1 MTEERRT
8 FEGLGTYTTRYT
20 HDAMD
25 RVTTLTYPD
34 GEVVA
39 QTYNVA
45 GQPATLTGA
54 DAYVKGT
61 TYNALGQ
68 LEALDLG
75 NDLTTHYDYFDAA
88 GNHRLERI
96 RVQEDGGATHFDLA
110 YGYDDVGNVTSIAD
124 AQAPTSDGT
133 QTLTFTYDALD
144 RLIEANATGAEAA
157 GGYSHTYDY
166 DALGNLLARDG
177 EVYAYNGNGYAHAQ
191 PHAVTAAGADTFTY
205 DANGNM
211 TRRVEDG
218 VTYHQA
224 FDVENRLVA
233 VTRTT
238 GLTETVTRFAYDGD
252 GARVAQVTDLGT
264 TLYVGNVY
272 ETFFLGESWAPVT
285 TLGEPQNPPLPASSN
300 APTLTERA
308 GRPDLKILDTAGIM
322 QTDLLT
328 ESGTVNRPVLL
339 HDGTV
344 EVQNEAYRARWNA
357 NGLFFTLA
365 DVPKNISQDSITVQ
379 LKGMQSKE
387 HSEFQRAPSV
397 SPTLDKAG
405 HVEYTRP
412 GIIEETHI
420 AMGKGVEQLLILQ
433 ERPEQKGTLD
443 IIVQLSAPGLT
454 LKQASGAEVWAVDET
469 QEPIFRYSVPLVYDA
484 YGRTYLP
491 ELQLHGEEVHIL
503 ISANWLATAAY
514 PVFVDPFLTGD
525 LAIEVTGEQQQRP
538 KVAYNGR
545 DNEYL
550 VVWRDLRREGYP
562 GRWDI
567 YGKIINADGI
577 SVTTASVIAQE
588 ESHETRPEVIFNSVT
603 EEYLAVWTR
612 TESPHGVYARRVL
625 RDGSLASPVISVSVT
640 DPYTADAEV
649 AVAVNSQ
656 TGEYLVA
663 WSQTENGTDY
673 NSYVRRLS
681 SDGLPDTDPVT
692 LATGSM
698 SSTYPGVSLA
708 YNSAQNEYLAVWQSK
723 PSSHHNVYGQRIGTD
738 GQQIGPNISI
748 GTGAGPQ
755 WSPAVAYNDREDEYL
770 AVWSDGAPS
779 LGYMNLQGRRLST
792 TGQLLGDIIPVS
804 QSPAHLHW
812 YPNLAYHHAGNEYLV
827 IWERGEGKRISHN
840 KTYDIYGA
848 RVGAS
853 GELLPEDDPDTFC
866 IPQGASEA
874 GQFSTGLAYNHQR
887 SEFLIVWDDYRD
899 EATNAADIYGRL
911 YAPPDETPPED
922 WRDFQPTGWQTTS
935 EVRSSVKVTDYYTG
949 LASGADATQVRYAY
963 DGGTWTTWHAASC
976 EGCGAGPNNTGT
988 LEASTTFAD
997 STNHLVQFRACD
1009 LSHNCSESPQY
1020 TVQVDTTPPVVTHGS
1035 DGVWNPGANPSATDG
1050 TSGIQTRTF
1059 SVDGQAKTWQSHEN
1073 LCSNLDLADGVHTVS
1088 VHATD
1093 YAGHENAGNTSF
1105 KCDLTPPSVTTVTV
1119 TPPAFSPL
1127 LSQTTRVETEISDS
1141 YPATWTLTIT
1151 NAHDALVREAGGA
1164 YSPNYH
1170 LTWTWDGRDANGN
1183 IVADGTYTIT
1193 VSATDQVGHRTDETI
1208 TVAVDTTPPSLVVS
1222 RPEDM
1227 LHTGGRALYVE
1238 AFSDPGA
1245 TFRILVNGQ
1254 WLRDWTF
1261 SNTGVITDII
1271 STRRWLSAGENELCF
1286 KVWDDLGNSQEETR
1300 LVTYENGEPTI
1311 SNPLPAPRSILTQ
1324 TRPTLSASFTMSGTG
1339 EIYTPTAL
1347 VKLDGTDVTTQSIIT
1362 SAGFVYTPTVS
1373 LDEGFHGVHVQVQST
1388 VSRTGS
1394 ANWSFDIDRS
1404 TWLNVTAPLS
1414 GTRLNALTTTV
1425 RGEGEP
1431 GADVT
1436 VTVNDAPAGTGTVD
1450 TWGSVQIDHVTLTT
1464 GTQTLQVDIVDSVG
1478 NRQVE
1483 TLSVTVDP
1491 YRPGVSADAQPPAF
1505 SPGRCLPQTT
1515 FVLEAHPPS
1524 GEAIAAWRLDVLS
1537 GTTVVTSVNGINL
1550 PPSTVTWDGRGDDGT
1565 LLPEG
1570 TYRYTLAVT
1579 ATNGMTNT
1587 TVPQPV
1593 YIDLTPPAAPEIE
1606 TPHNNTEVDEWRIW
1620 VSGVADPG
1628 STITLLD
1635 GGYFTHT
1642 LTTTVGLD
1650 GRWSAYY
1657 PLHGGINDVYAIATD
1672 ASCEASEPSDTHHI
1686 MLWANPPLH
1695 TVGISPTLVSAGNTV
1710 ILWATA
1716 RHDNPY
1722 EGAPTIGV
1730 WTQLP
1735 RAGSV
1740 PLTRTH
1746 TLQEGA
1752 RGWWEVDDTVKPS
1765 LPSGDYAVFYEGVDE
1780 DGQLG
1785 DGETALVV
1793 RNQPPTPRITAPRS
1807 PRYTAESQVILDGEV
1822 DASELTVQVADG
1834 ENILDEQAIGL
1845 QMYWHMEVQVP
1856 GEGPHPLRARAED
1869 RFGQYSEW
1877 SEAVTMTLDTTPP
1890 VVTMTASSPYTHAW
1904 FFPVGWPATDPPA
1917 GSAPGAGVSS
1927 YDVQWRFDPPPG
1939 SSTEETGWTKV
1950 WSFPIYRTQ
1959 TSYWPEMGEG
1969 IYWFRARARDIL
1981 NNQSTYTATTPV
1993 SVTVDRTDPHIRLTV
2008 TEATPYAIVDG
2019 TMIIYGAHES
2029 SFTVT
2034 ATLSDALAGL
2044 HKVTFTETVSS
2055 GATYHQADGVQETAV
2070 SHIYTF
2076 DAADTFSGRGTVVVN
2091 DRAANT
2097 REAHFRMQ
2105 QDATPPTV
2113 HLTAAP
2119 AATTSASAG
2128 RAPIAYRAWTMGRA
2142 QSTCAPT
2149 AEPGSPTRSPARA
2162 PGTTAN
2168 RGTAT
2173 SSASRPTTTSAMRQA
2188 P

>member
-1 MTEERRT
+1 
-8 FEGLGTYTTRYT
+8 
-20 HDAMD
+20 
-25 RVTTLTYPD
+25 
-34 GEVVA
+34 
-39 QTYNVA
+39 
-45 GQPATLTGA
+45 
-54 DAYVKGT
+54 
-61 TYNALGQ
+61 
-68 LEALDLG
+68 
-75 NDLTTHYDYFDAA
+75 
-88 GNHRLERI
+88 
-96 RVQEDGGATHFDLA
+96 
-110 YGYDDVGNVTSIAD
+110 
-124 AQAPTSDGT
+124 
-133 QTLTFTYDALD
+133 
-144 RLIEANATGAEAA
+144 
-157 GGYSHTYDY
+157 
-166 DALGNLLARDG
+166 
-177 EVYAYNGNGYAHAQ
+177 
-191 PHAVTAAGADTFTY
+191 
-205 DANGNM
+205 
-211 TRRVEDG
+211 
-218 VTYHQA
+218 
-224 FDVENRLVA
+224 
-233 VTRTT
+233 
-238 GLTETVTRFAYDGD
+238 
-252 GARVAQVTDLGT
+252 
-264 TLYVGNVY
+264 
-272 ETFFLGESWAPVT
+272 
-285 TLGEPQNPPLPASSN
+285 
-300 APTLTERA
+300 
-308 GRPDLKILDTAGIM
+308 
-322 QTDLLT
+322 
-328 ESGTVNRPVLL
+328 
-339 HDGTV
+339 
-344 EVQNEAYRARWNA
+344 
-357 NGLFFTLA
+357 
-365 DVPKNISQDSITVQ
+365 
-379 LKGMQSKE
+379 
-387 HSEFQRAPSV
+387 
-397 SPTLDKAG
+397 
-405 HVEYTRP
+405 
-412 GIIEETHI
+412 
-420 AMGKGVEQLLILQ
+420 
-433 ERPEQKGTLD
+433 
-443 IIVQLSAPGLT
+443 
-454 LKQASGAEVWAVDET
+454 
-469 QEPIFRYSVPLVYDA
+469 
-484 YGRTYLP
+484 
-491 ELQLHGEEVHIL
+491 
-503 ISANWLATAAY
+503 
-514 PVFVDPFLTGD
+514 
-525 LAIEVTGEQQQRP
+525 
-538 KVAYNGR
+538 
-545 DNEYL
+545 
-550 VVWRDLRREGYP
+550 
-562 GRWDI
+562 
-567 YGKIINADGI
+567 
-577 SVTTASVIAQE
+577 
-588 ESHETRPEVIFNSVT
+588 
-603 EEYLAVWTR
+603 
-612 TESPHGVYARRVL
+612 
-625 RDGSLASPVISVSVT
+625 
-640 DPYTADAEV
+640 
-649 AVAVNSQ
+649 
-656 TGEYLVA
+656 
-663 WSQTENGTDY
+663 
-673 NSYVRRLS
+673 
-681 SDGLPDTDPVT
+681 
-692 LATGSM
+692 
-698 SSTYPGVSLA
+698 
-708 YNSAQNEYLAVWQSK
+708 
-723 PSSHHNVYGQRIGTD
+723 
-738 GQQIGPNISI
+738 
-748 GTGAGPQ
+748 
-755 WSPAVAYNDREDEYL
+755 
-770 AVWSDGAPS
+770 
-779 LGYMNLQGRRLST
+779 
-792 TGQLLGDIIPVS
+792 
-804 QSPAHLHW
+804 
-812 YPNLAYHHAGNEYLV
+812 
-827 IWERGEGKRISHN
+827 
-840 KTYDIYGA
+840 
-848 RVGAS
+848 
-853 GELLPEDDPDTFC
+853 
-866 IPQGASEA
+866 
-874 GQFSTGLAYNHQR
+874 
-887 SEFLIVWDDYRD
+887 
-899 EATNAADIYGRL
+899 
-911 YAPPDETPPED
+911 
-922 WRDFQPTGWQTTS
+922 
-935 EVRSSVKVTDYYTG
+935 
-949 LASGADATQVRYAY
+949 
-963 DGGTWTTWHAASC
+963 
-976 EGCGAGPNNTGT
+976 
-988 LEASTTFAD
+988 
-997 STNHLVQFRACD
+997 
-1009 LSHNCSESPQY
+1009 
-1020 TVQVDTTPPVVTHGS
+1020 VDTTPPVVTHGS

-1059 SVDGQAKTWQSHEN
+1059 SVDGQARTWQSHEN

-1105 KCDLTPPSVTTVTV
+1105 KCDLTPPRVTTVTV

-1311 SNPLPAPRSILTQ
+1311 SNSLPAPRSILTQ

-1565 LLPEG
+1565 LLEG

-1969 IYWFRARARDIL
+1969 IYWFRARARDVL

-2119 AATTSASAG
+2119 AGDNIRVTWESTDNLAGVDDGACMLDVRTDGGAWEPHPVACAGAWDYGEPGHRYEFRVTAHDHVGNAATSAVAQACVPSVTKYYYLGSQRVALRKDGAVTYLHPDHLGSTSLATDAVGKVVARRRYHPYGDERYVEGDVQTDVGYTGQRDVVGTGLMYYHARYYHPALGRFISADTIV
-2128 RAPIAYRAWTMGRA
+2128 P
-2142 QSTCAPT
+2142 
-2149 AEPGSPTRSPARA
+2149 EPGNPQALNRYAYVKNNPLRYVDPSGHYSKDEIMKAFGVSSWKDVLAFFQKGSGEYLEDRWGWLEILRRGEDGDMILSNPWDEVSDLYGTSFKLHRNNEGQILVGEMDHEYFAHHQKRYTLISSRLSMPFSTPYNRMHWHINIEQHKFGHGDLEAILMDLLSITVEGA
-2162 PGTTAN
+2162 GYLGTPLVGPGA
-2168 RGTAT
+2168 GVGGMGAQFILDAT
-2173 SSASRPTTTSAMRQA
+2173 GYNGAVNSFIRMLQPKKHGGFTSDEILAMGGLLQLWV
-2188 P
+2188 